1 MNKARGAQIISRNS
15 TARITCIVRVGNTLM
30 KYFSQRVFSLTLLS
44 TSALKIILP
53 SVKHTLDKIQIR
65 NTGLVKLHK
74 FSSNILQEI
83 VFKQSG

>member
-53 SVKHTLDKIQIR
+53 SVKHTLDKIM
-65 NTGLVKLHK
+65 HK